1 MNVPSEPL
9 SRLLRRADPAAASSA
24 SIPPEAFV
32 AVVHARLRT
41 ESAAPSLWQRFLAR
55 QALPL
60 AASLTVIASL
70 AVGGSVAYAREQ
82 RARTEA
88 YASAYARSIDPWQLH
103 GAGANRVTSVPSATV
118 HHHP

>member
-1 MNVPSEPL
+1 MNAPSEPL
-9 SRLLRRADPAAASSA
+9 SRLLRRADPAAASYA
-24 SIPPEAFV
+24 SIPPESFV
-32 AVVHARLRT
+32 AAVHTRLRAEPVAT
-41 ESAAPSLWQRFLAR
+41 SLWQRFLAR

-82 RARTEA
+82 RERTEA

-103 GAGANRVTSVPSATV
+103 GAGASLVTPVPSATV